1 MFLDNTFF
9 LMNKNRKLLTF
20 QVCRSEL
27 GTVKLKETSREDN
40 SLLPVGFSDIQS
52 WVARR
57 QAPKHRA
64 HIEKLLRLCGCYDLE
79 GYIRV
84 TYALTLNDTFWVCP
98 AASDLT
104 WERVSLFQ
112 NDFDETI
119 AHLAFEGGLY
129 GESFSTTSP
138 EFGTSGSFAK
148 CWIRENGIIYLM
160 KQGSEGERNAGLE
173 PYSEMYASEVAEAF
187 CRTYVPYQTEMFRG
201 KLVSRC
207 PLFTD
212 EHTGFVT
219 IHTAARDILDPED
232 ILSYMETYGAGDDFR
247 RMIVLDALI
256 INTDRHKGNYGMLF
270 DTDTLEITGM
280 APVFDHNQALLPY
293 AEEEDFQEMD
303 AYLSERPTR
312 IGEDFNEIAY
322 GVLTPEIRAD
332 LKNLSG
338 FQFSRNRLYGLSE
351 ERLSVLDQLVNT
363 QIDRILHRK
372 RLYIRGLR

>member
-9 LMNKNRKLLTF
+9 LMNKDRKLLTF
-20 QVCRSEL
+20 QVHRSEL
-27 GTVKLKETSREDN
+27 GTLKFEETSRECGA
-40 SLLPVGFSDIQS
+40 LLPIGFTDIQS
-52 WVARR
+52 WIAHR

-84 TYALTLNDTFWVCP
+84 TYALNLNDTFWACP
-98 AASDLT
+98 AALNLT
-104 WERVSLFQ
+104 WDQVSLFQ

-119 AHLAFEGGLY
+119 AHLAFEGGMY

-148 CWIRENGIIYLM
+148 CWIRENGRIYLM
-160 KQGSEGERNAGLE
+160 KQGSDGARNAGLE
-173 PYSEMYASEVAEAF
+173 PYSEMYASELAAVF
-187 CRTYVPYQTEMFRG
+187 CRAYVSYQTEMFRG

-207 PLFTD
+207 SLFTD
-212 EHTGFVT
+212 ESSGFVT
-219 IHTAARDILDPED
+219 IQAAARDIQDPEGL
-232 ILSYMETYGAGDDFR
+232 LSYMEKYGAEDDFR

-256 INTDRHKGNYGMLF
+256 INTDRHRGNYGMLF
-270 DTDTLEITGM
+270 DTDTIEITGM

-293 AEEEDFQEMD
+293 AEEEDFQNMD
-303 AYLSERPTR
+303 AYLAGRPTR

-322 GVLTPEIRAD
+322 GLLTPEIRSD
-332 LKNLSG
+332 LKNLTG
-338 FQFSRNRLYGLSE
+338 FQFSRGRAYALPE
-351 ERLSVLDQLVNT
+351 ERLLVLDRLVNT

-372 RLYIRGLR
+372 RLYIR

>member
-9 LMNKNRKLLTF
+9 LMNKDRKLLTF
-20 QVCRSEL
+20 QVHRSEL
-27 GTVKLKETSREDN
+27 GTLKFEEISRE
-40 SLLPVGFSDIQS
+40 SGALLPIGFSDIQS
-52 WVARR
+52 WIAQR

-84 TYALTLNDTFWVCP
+84 TYALNLNDTFWIRP

-104 WERVSLFQ
+104 WDRVSLFR

-148 CWIRENGIIYLM
+148 CWIRENGKIYLM
-160 KQGSEGERNAGLE
+160 KQGSEGARNAGLE
-173 PYSEMYASEVAEAF
+173 PYSEMYASEVAAAF
-187 CRTYVPYQTEMFRG
+187 CRSYVPYQIEMFRG

-212 EHTGFVT
+212 EQSGFVT
-219 IHTAARDILDPED
+219 IHAAARNILDPEG
-232 ILSYMETYGAGDDFR
+232 ILSYMEKYGADDDFR
-247 RMIVLDALI
+247 RMVVLDALI
-256 INTDRHKGNYGMLF
+256 INTDRHRGNYGMLF
-270 DTDTLEITGM
+270 DTDTLVITGM

-293 AEEEDFQEMD
+293 AEEDDFRNMN
-303 AYLSERPTR
+303 AYLAERPTK
-312 IGEDFNEIAY
+312 IGEDFNEIAH
-322 GVLTPEIRAD
+322 GLLTPQIRSD
-332 LKNLSG
+332 LQNLTG
-338 FQFSRNRLYGLSE
+338 FQFNRNREYGLPE
-351 ERLSVLDQLVNT
+351 ERLSVLDHLVNT

-372 RLYIRGLR
+372 RLYIRL

>member
-1 MFLDNTFF
+1 
-9 LMNKNRKLLTF
+9 
-20 QVCRSEL
+20 
-27 GTVKLKETSREDN
+27 
-40 SLLPVGFSDIQS
+40 
-52 WVARR
+52 
-57 QAPKHRA
+57 
-64 HIEKLLRLCGCYDLE
+64 CGCYDLE

-84 TYALTLNDTFWVCP
+84 TYALNLNDTFWVRP

-104 WERVSLFQ
+104 WERVSLFR

-148 CWIRENGIIYLM
+148 CWIRENGTIYLM
-160 KQGSEGERNAGLE
+160 KQGSEGARNAGSSGANREAISKCATRPGRCGGSRACQFPLE
-173 PYSEMYASEVAEAF
+173 PYSEMYASEVAAAF
-187 CRTYVPYQTEMFRG
+187 CRSYVPYQTEMFRG

-207 PLFTD
+207 PIFTD
-212 EHTGFVT
+212 ERSGFVT
-219 IHTAARDILDPED
+219 IHAAAREILEPEE

-256 INTDRHKGNYGMLF
+256 INTDRHRGNYGMLF

-293 AEEEDFQEMD
+293 AEEEDFQNMD
-303 AYLSERPTR
+303 SYLSERPTR

-322 GVLTPEIRAD
+322 GLLTPEIRAD
-332 LKNLSG
+332 LRNLSG
-338 FQFSRNRLYGLSE
+338 FQFSRRRTYGLSE
-351 ERLSVLDQLVNT
+351 ERLSVLDYLINT

-372 RLYIRGLR
+372 RLYIRQIH

>member
-9 LMNKNRKLLTF
+9 LMNKDRKLLTF
-20 QVCRSEL
+20 QVHRSEL
-27 GTVKLKETSREDN
+27 GTLKFEEISRE
-40 SLLPVGFSDIQS
+40 SGALLPIGFSDIQS
-52 WVARR
+52 WIAQR

-84 TYALTLNDTFWVCP
+84 TYALNLNDTFWIRP

-104 WERVSLFQ
+104 WDRVSLFR

-148 CWIRENGIIYLM
+148 CWIRENGKIYLM
-160 KQGSEGERNAGLE
+160 KQGSEGARNAGLE
-173 PYSEMYASEVAEAF
+173 PYSEMYASEVAAAF
-187 CRTYVPYQTEMFRG
+187 CRSYVPYQTEMFRG

-212 EHTGFVT
+212 EQSGFVT
-219 IHTAARDILDPED
+219 IHAAARNILDPEG
-232 ILSYMETYGAGDDFR
+232 ILSYMEKYGADDDFR
-247 RMIVLDALI
+247 RMVVLDALI
-256 INTDRHKGNYGMLF
+256 INTDRHRGNYGMLF
-270 DTDTLEITGM
+270 DTDTLVITGM

-293 AEEEDFQEMD
+293 AEEDDFRNMD
-303 AYLSERPTR
+303 AYLAERPTR
-312 IGEDFNEIAY
+312 IGEDFNEIAH
-322 GVLTPEIRAD
+322 GLLTPQIRSD
-332 LKNLSG
+332 LQNLTG
-338 FQFSRNRLYGLSE
+338 FQFNRNREYGLPE
-351 ERLSVLDQLVNT
+351 ERLSVLDHLVNT

-372 RLYIRGLR
+372 RLYIRL